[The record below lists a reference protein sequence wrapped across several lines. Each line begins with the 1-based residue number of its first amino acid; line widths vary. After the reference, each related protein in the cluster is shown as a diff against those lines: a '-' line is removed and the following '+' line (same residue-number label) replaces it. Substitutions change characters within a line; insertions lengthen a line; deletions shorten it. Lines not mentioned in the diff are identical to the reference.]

1 MNLNMEKVIGII
13 QLKSKL
19 NDKENNL
26 ERLEGLIYE
35 EKEKADLYV
44 LPEFFNIGYDLENI
58 NNNAE
63 KLGESIPDGYTTLK
77 IIEITKKY
85 NISIIANIL
94 EKDSIIKGKYYDT
107 SFLVD
112 EKGQLLG
119 KYRKIFVHPKE
130 KFRLSEGRSIEI
142 IDWKGIKIGL
152 SICYDHAFPELYRI
166 MALKGIELVIISSA
180 IPKGFERLIEIRT
193 AARAQDNQI
202 FAIGVNAVGKTSEN
216 SQDFCGCSIAVDPHG
231 EILAKLGNEEDVIT
245 KVKINTDR
253 VLEERYIE
261 PSLRDLKMLKIYDKI
276 RNNID

>member
-1 MNLNMEKVIGII
+1 MEKVVGII

-26 ERLEGLIYE
+26 ERLESLIYE
-35 EKEKADLYV
+35 EKERADLYV

-63 KLGESIPDGYTTLK
+63 MLGELIPDGYTTLK
-77 IIEITKKY
+77 IIEITKRY

-202 FAIGVNAVGKTSEN
+202 FAIGVNAVGKTSGN
-216 SQDFCGCSIAVDPHG
+216 SLDFCGCSIAVDPHG
-231 EILAKLGNEEDVIT
+231 EILTKLGNEEDVIT

-253 VLEERYIE
+253 ILEERFIE

-276 RNNID
+276 QNNID

>member
-1 MNLNMEKVIGII
+1 MEKVVGII

-26 ERLEGLIYE
+26 ERLESLIYE
-35 EKEKADLYV
+35 EKERADLYV

-63 KLGESIPDGYTTLK
+63 MLGELIPDGYTTLK
-77 IIEITKKY
+77 IIEITKRY

-180 IPKGFERLIEIRT
+180 IPKSFERLIEIRT

-202 FAIGVNAVGKTSEN
+202 FAIGVNAVGKTSGN
-216 SQDFCGCSIAVDPHG
+216 SLDFCGCSIAVDPHG
-231 EILAKLGNEEDVIT
+231 EILTKLGNEEDVIT

-253 VLEERYIE
+253 ILEERFIE

-276 RNNID
+276 QNNID

>member
-1 MNLNMEKVIGII
+1 MEKVIGII